1 MYEAFKKTKIE
12 SEGGQY
18 RAVVIVITLLVL
30 LSVMSASYVCA
41 AESGTAYLA
50 TATPYYKHPVTGKI
64 EDPGQNEGIGQGMTE
79 SVLKGGKGLIEVTDS
94 GKFYATVRFYMM
106 DNISNVRFWA
116 QERGSSGW
124 SRVSA
129 RIMQENAGGQY
140 CSDFRMR
147 IPSQNAILRAS
158 MYVSAMGRNVVFYIG
173 FSNLKKG
180 SGNFIVSVSNSAG
193 SSGAAASKNS
203 SGGTSAGSSQTS
215 GSVSD
220 SSSAT
225 GLQSGTSGETAA
237 DGTVLA
243 DENSELTADGDLLDS
258 ADGLTT
264 SQDETAQASSSEKEE
279 SLPAL
284 SWVLVLQCIL
294 IVLVPALV
302 VGGVLMALLIYIKN
316 REEIE

>member
-1 MYEAFKKTKIE
+1 MYESFKKTKIE

-18 RAVVIVITLLVL
+18 RAAVIVITLLVI

-94 GKFYATVRFYMM
+94 GKFYATVRYYRI

-193 SSGAAASKNS
+193 SSRAAASKNS

>member
-1 MYEAFKKTKIE
+1 M
-12 SEGGQY
+12 
-18 RAVVIVITLLVL
+18 R
-30 LSVMSASYVCA
+30 
-41 AESGTAYLA
+41 
-50 TATPYYKHPVTGKI
+50 
-64 EDPGQNEGIGQGMTE
+64 
-79 SVLKGGKGLIEVTDS
+79 
-94 GKFYATVRFYMM
+94 
-106 DNISNVRFWA
+106 
-116 QERGSSGW
+116 SSFG
-124 SRVSA
+124 
-129 RIMQENAGGQY
+129 
-140 CSDFRMR
+140 C
-147 IPSQNAILRAS
+147 
-158 MYVSAMGRNVVFYIG
+158 
-173 FSNLKKG
+173 
-180 SGNFIVSVSNSAG
+180 
-193 SSGAAASKNS
+193 SKNS